1 MKAGNRSYGGM
12 LIALCTACYFVS
24 YLTRINYGAV
34 LLEIERAEGISKVA
48 ASMAV
53 TGSFITYGAGQLV
66 SGWFGD
72 RLKPEKMILAGLL
85 TTACMNLLVPVFTE
99 PGLILAFWCINGFAQ
114 AMIWPPMVRIMSAC
128 LDEDTYKKGV
138 VRVTWGSSAGT
149 IAVYLL
155 APACIRWKGWRS
167 LFFVCAGAAV
177 CFAFVWIKGIA
188 AVRKRA
194 GAAKVGGTEGTSR
207 PGGRQSAPPVKGTG
221 IDGRTQPAV
230 RSSNRESQPKGLL
243 SGIAVWVLALVMPA
257 IVMQG
262 ILRDGITTWMPS
274 YVASAFSMDSS
285 SAILS
290 GVVLPVF
297 SIVCLEITSVL
308 NRKFLKN
315 ELLCAGVVFL
325 VGFCS
330 SLLLALLPSVH
341 VLVSVGLAALVT
353 GCMYGVNVILVSMLP
368 AFFKQNGKVST
379 ISGLLNSCTYVG
391 SALSSY
397 GIAWVAQQKGWQ
409 SVLWLWAL
417 AALIGTMLCLLC
429 VGRWKM
435 FKQRTQT

>member
-1 MKAGNRSYGGM
+1 MKEEKESRGGM
-12 LIALCTACYFVS
+12 LIALCTICYFMS

-34 LLEIERAEGISKVA
+34 LLEVERAEGISKVA

-53 TGSFITYGAGQLV
+53 TGSFITYGAGQLI
-66 SGWFGD
+66 SGWLGD
-72 RLKPEKMILAGLL
+72 RLNPEKMILAGLL
-85 TTACMNLLVPVFTE
+85 TTAGMNLLVPIFTE
-99 PGLILAFWCINGFAQ
+99 PGMILAFWCINGFAQ

-128 LDEDTYKKGV
+128 LDGDTYKKAV

-155 APACIRWKGWRS
+155 APACIRWKGWKS
-167 LFFVCAGAAV
+167 LFFLCAAGAI
-177 CFAFVWIKGIA
+177 CFAVVWIKGVPA
-188 AVRKRA
+188 AMKRA
-194 GAAKVGGTEGTSR
+194 GEARNRARDGTGSTPRPTMAGTGR
-207 PGGRQSAPPVKGTG
+207 PGR
-221 IDGRTQPAV
+221 
-230 RSSNRESQPKGLL
+230 LL
-243 SGIAVWVLALVMPA
+243 SKSAVLVLVLVMPA

-262 ILRDGITTWMPS
+262 VLRDGITTWMPS
-274 YVASAFSMDSS
+274 YVAATFSLDSS

-290 GVVLPVF
+290 GVVLPIF

-308 NRKFLKN
+308 NRKLIRN

-325 VGFCS
+325 TGFCG
-330 SLLLALLPSVH
+330 SLLLAFLSSVH

-368 AFFKQNGKVST
+368 AFFQKKGKVST

-397 GIAWVAQQKGWQ
+397 GIAWVAQEKGWQ

-417 AALIGTMLCLLC
+417 VAFVGTLLSLLC
-429 VGRWKM
+429 TRRWNV
-435 FKQRTQT
+435 FKTDAS